1 VRRAAAAALAAG
13 GLLLA
18 GCGHG
23 SSSPPTVSTASDTG
37 STSTLSIPPP
47 LTGGSRG
54 APDWLRFGVDAA
66 RSGVF
71 RGPARITVRTVGSAR
86 RQRIEL
92 PGTVDSSPIY
102 LRGAEIGGARH
113 DVFVVTTTYG
123 RTIALDADSG
133 RPLWVFTPAGFEG
146 WAGSSQI
153 TTSTPLASP
162 DRRFVYSVSPDG
174 RIHALR
180 LADGRELETGGWPV
194 SVTLDPTHEK
204 IAPALNLSRGL
215 LLVATGG
222 YIGDAPPYQGHVV
235 AIDVRSGR
243 LVNVFNT
250 LCSDRRGLIDP
261 PSCSASGSAIWARS
275 GVVVEPG
282 SGRLLVA
289 TGNAAWNGRTNW
301 GDSVL
306 ELSPDGGRLL
316 QAYTPTNQAE
326 LEAGDVDLGS
336 TAPALLGHG
345 LAVQGGKDGLL
356 RLLDL
361 RRLNGRGGA
370 IPRTGGE
377 LQTIAAP
384 GDGGVFTAPAVW
396 REGGRTWLF
405 VGTSSGTG
413 AYRLVLGSRPRLESV
428 WENDRPGTSPVVAG
442 GLLYVYDPGGALNV
456 YPTSSREPVAT
467 LPAGLGHWNSPIVAD
482 GRIALPEGDS
492 NDHAL
497 IGVLDV
503 YRVTPPEA

>member
-1 VRRAAAAALAAG
+1 MATADDPPLAVRQPDLRPRAHRAPVRLPVSNRDLRAEGEARVRLLRHARPGRRRAGCARRSRLRSARRAPGRQRRPRRAGGSASSGGAGGRVRARRACRLPRRDTERRRGVRRAAAAALAAG

-54 APDWLRFGVDAA
+54 APAWLRFGVDAA
-66 RSGVF
+66 RRGVF

-86 RQRIEL
+86 PQPIEL

-204 IAPALNLSRGL
+204 IAPAL
-215 LLVATGG
+215 
-222 YIGDAPPYQGHVV
+222 
-235 AIDVRSGR
+235 
-243 LVNVFNT
+243 
-250 LCSDRRGLIDP
+250 
-261 PSCSASGSAIWARS
+261 
-275 GVVVEPG
+275 
-282 SGRLLVA
+282 
-289 TGNAAWNGRTNW
+289 
-301 GDSVL
+301 
-306 ELSPDGGRLL
+306 
-316 QAYTPTNQAE
+316 
-326 LEAGDVDLGS
+326 
-336 TAPALLGHG
+336 
-345 LAVQGGKDGLL
+345 
-356 RLLDL
+356 
-361 RRLNGRGGA
+361 
-370 IPRTGGE
+370 
-377 LQTIAAP
+377 
-384 GDGGVFTAPAVW
+384 
-396 REGGRTWLF
+396 
-405 VGTSSGTG
+405 
-413 AYRLVLGSRPRLESV
+413 
-428 WENDRPGTSPVVAG
+428 
-442 GLLYVYDPGGALNV
+442 
-456 YPTSSREPVAT
+456 
-467 LPAGLGHWNSPIVAD
+467 
-482 GRIALPEGDS
+482 
-492 NDHAL
+492 
-497 IGVLDV
+497 
-503 YRVTPPEA
+503 

>member
-1 VRRAAAAALAAG
+1 M
-13 GLLLA
+13 
-18 GCGHG
+18 
-23 SSSPPTVSTASDTG
+23 
-37 STSTLSIPPP
+37 
-47 LTGGSRG
+47 
-54 APDWLRFGVDAA
+54 
-66 RSGVF
+66 
-71 RGPARITVRTVGSAR
+71 
-86 RQRIEL
+86 
-92 PGTVDSSPIY
+92 
-102 LRGAEIGGARH
+102 
-113 DVFVVTTTYG
+113 
-123 RTIALDADSG
+123 
-133 RPLWVFTPAGFEG
+133 
-146 WAGSSQI
+146 
-153 TTSTPLASP
+153 
-162 DRRFVYSVSPDG
+162 
-174 RIHALR
+174 
-180 LADGRELETGGWPV
+180 
-194 SVTLDPTHEK
+194 
-204 IAPALNLSRGL
+204 
-215 LLVATGG
+215 
-222 YIGDAPPYQGHVV
+222 
-235 AIDVRSGR
+235 
-243 LVNVFNT
+243 
-250 LCSDRRGLIDP
+250 
-261 PSCSASGSAIWARS
+261 
-275 GVVVEPG
+275 EPG

-377 LQTIAAP
+377 LLTIAAP

-456 YPTSSREPVAT
+456 YPTSSRGPVAT
-467 LPAGLGHWNSPIVAD
+467 LPAGPGHWNSPIVAD